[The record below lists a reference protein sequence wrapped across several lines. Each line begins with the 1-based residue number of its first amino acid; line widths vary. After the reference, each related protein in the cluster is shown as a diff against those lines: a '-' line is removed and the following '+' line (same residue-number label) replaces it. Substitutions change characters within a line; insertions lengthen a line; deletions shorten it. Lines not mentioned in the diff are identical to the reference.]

1 MLVSKLHP
9 VREEW
14 VQFFFAR
21 NLAFIF
27 FQSQKDR
34 GGISLDNSWRIT
46 VGHRMHNSC
55 CACVYQLLC
64 KRTTAVVRPEILT
77 TSTTYPISPNNISY
91 LSQQLILSLPTTRRG
106 WIIILWHTLLDS
118 GNMVKLV
125 ISNIKNVR
133 KFVSLLVFLVLL
145 PHNYGLKCGKCGE
158 LHKRDT
164 KNV

>member
-77 TSTTYPISPNNISY
+77 TSTTYPISPNN
-91 LSQQLILSLPTTRRG
+91 LSCLFQQQ
-106 WIIILWHTLLDS
+106 
-118 GNMVKLV
+118 
-125 ISNIKNVR
+125 
-133 KFVSLLVFLVLL
+133 
-145 PHNYGLKCGKCGE
+145 GE
-158 LHKRDT
+158 GE
-164 KNV
+164 